1 MDIDRFWDVID
12 KARAIA
18 GEAAD
23 QAIPEG
29 GSLDDHPM
37 FGLGLD
43 GLDAAEWNDPAETVE
58 KLGPDASTHP
68 GEPVETDL
76 DVDEDDPVA
85 RALIHVLARLDPAE
99 IVGFERTFDQ
109 VRARADRANLAQAA
123 ALIEPGYRDEDGFR
137 AGLVALGRVP
147 FEAAL
152 RDPDS
157 LAEHPLVREIAAA
170 EDTRRLGREE
180 LIYAAGKA
188 YSEATGRDEI
198 TFFDLVAASAEE
210 LDDQPFE
217 ETTGEGWDRA
227 DEAEIRRRL
236 PRLSALFAERRLSRH
251 T

>member
-1 MDIDRFWDVID
+1 MDIDRFWDLID
-12 KARAIA
+12 QARAIA
-18 GEAAD
+18 GDAAD

-29 GSLDDHPM
+29 GNLDDQPL
-37 FGLGLD
+37 FGLDLD
-43 GLDAAEWNDPAETVE
+43 GLAAAWDEPPETVD

-99 IVGFERTFDQ
+99 IVGFERAFDQ
-109 VRARADRANLAQAA
+109 VRARADRADVALAA

-137 AGLVALGRVP
+137 AGLVALGRAT

-170 EDTRRLGREE
+170 DDTRRLGREE

-188 YSEATGRDEI
+188 YSEATGQDEI
-198 TFFDLVAASAEE
+198 TFFDLVAAEAEDV
-210 LDDQPFE
+210 DDQPSD
-217 ETTGEGWDRA
+217 ETAGNAWDGSE
-227 DEAEIRRRL
+227 EAETRRRL
-236 PRLSALFAERRLSRH
+236 PRLSALFGERRLSRH
-251 T
+251 P